1 MRHAAER
8 VGGGRHD
15 CEQVGL
21 FREGDVQDAAGIRR
35 EEVDVCRPLRHA
47 GERERRDETR
57 GIFGK
62 DSGDLCLCLGKLTGE
77 RHRLERGYAPANPK
91 QDSLST

>member
-1 MRHAAER
+1 MRPS
-8 VGGGRHD
+8 VWGGGRHY

-21 FREGDVQDAAGIRR
+21 FRQGNVQDATGIRR
-35 EEVDVCRPLRHA
+35 EEVYVCRPLRHA
-47 GERERRDETR
+47 GERERRDKSR

-77 RHRLERGYAPANPK
+77 RHRLERGNTPANPE

>member
-1 MRHAAER
+1 MRVHAAVHGRRYEHGSLGAEIGAGQEIVGESLRHAAER

-21 FREGDVQDAAGIRR
+21 FRQGDVQDAAGIRR
-35 EEVDVCRPLRHA
+35 EEVYVCRPLRHA
-47 GERERRDETR
+47 GERERRDKSR

-62 DSGDLCLCLGKLTGE
+62 DS
-77 RHRLERGYAPANPK
+77 R
-91 QDSLST
+91 